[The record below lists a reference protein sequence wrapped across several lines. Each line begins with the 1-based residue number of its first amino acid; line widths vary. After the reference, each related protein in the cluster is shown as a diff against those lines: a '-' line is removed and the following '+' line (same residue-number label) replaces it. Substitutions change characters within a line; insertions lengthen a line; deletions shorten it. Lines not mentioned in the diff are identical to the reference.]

1 MPLTRAMKNASNQ
14 ENLPSNLANAGTKR
28 KADGRKIL
36 GEIGNRSKVTGLR
49 KMVTGVKSTGGALKE
64 ITGRT
69 SRRTAQKNLPQSSS
83 SLANKKISSS
93 SASRKPVAVVK
104 PVIHYDNH
112 LEFSKIP
119 FEKWRDEMKDEMMRN
134 KQFYNYDDSQVDNL
148 FESSEYSLGI
158 FEYMKWREERFE
170 IQPYL
175 AASPASSENSIISN
189 PSSCSSQNFCQ
200 RSITANDRRQLID
213 FMVEFQELQ
222 ESTHETLYLAVR
234 ICDYFFSKNQVQRE
248 HLQLYGFVGFLLAAK
263 FEERWPPL
271 FDDMIEMSE
280 DQYNR
285 DDFVRAEEA
294 MLKCLK
300 FDVNLPISYRYL
312 RRYCKI
318 IGMDMKAMT
327 QARFYLEVSLQEYEF
342 VSESQSLMAAACLW
356 IAMSVIG
363 WDSQSRR
370 RVSPNHVKKMWSNT
384 LSYYSGLRLVFLLKS
399 LLLLSN
405 LYKFI
410 WFKIQVKLKKK
421 SLSPR
426 RMANN
431 TPSSKNR
438 LQSSQTPNRT
448 TRPPH
453 RRHRSRR
460 PRLHKPIIRRTI
472 EFLQSILHSRL

>member
-83 SLANKKISSS
+83 SLANKKTSSS
-93 SASRKPVAVVK
+93 VSRKPVAVVK

-175 AASPASSENSIISN
+175 APSPASSENSISN
-189 PSSCSSQNFCQ
+189 PSSQNFCQ

-318 IGMDMKAMT
+318 IGMDMRAMT

-370 RVSPNHVKKMWSNT
+370 RVTPNHVKKMWSNT
-384 LSYYSGLRLVFLLKS
+384 LSYYSGLRFVFEILVIFI
-399 LLLLSN
+399 
-405 LYKFI
+405 KFI
-410 WFKIQVKLKKK
+410 
-421 SLSPR
+421 
-426 RMANN
+426 
-431 TPSSKNR
+431 
-438 LQSSQTPNRT
+438 
-448 TRPPH
+448 
-453 RRHRSRR
+453 
-460 PRLHKPIIRRTI
+460 
-472 EFLQSILHSRL
+472 